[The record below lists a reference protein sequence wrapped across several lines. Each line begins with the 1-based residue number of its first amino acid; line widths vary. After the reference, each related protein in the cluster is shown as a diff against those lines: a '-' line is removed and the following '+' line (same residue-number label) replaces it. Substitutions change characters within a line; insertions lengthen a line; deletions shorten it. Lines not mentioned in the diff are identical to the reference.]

1 MILFTEIMLQI
12 NFPFQYKSDVRGVG
26 PENSRYS
33 LNQSDA
39 DQIGQ
44 FSCFQFEF
52 PLALMESLSDSDYV
66 LNTTLSWLLLR
77 ICWYIC
83 TKAHTV
89 INKFINSRG
98 NKSYIWWWLLGVG
111 EIKTIITSLSLE
123 RLKLWSSRKVP
134 FKDDIPL

>member
-12 NFPFQYKSDVRGVG
+12 NCQFQYKSDVRGVG
-26 PENSRYS
+26 PENSCYS

-52 PLALMESLSDSDYV
+52 PLVLMESLSDSDYV
-66 LNTTLSWLLLR
+66 LDTSFSWLLLR

-98 NKSYIWWWLLGVG
+98 NKSYIWRWLLGVR

>member
-1 MILFTEIMLQI
+1 MLQI
-12 NFPFQYKSDVRGVG
+12 NCQFQYKSDVRGVG
-26 PENSRYS
+26 PENSCYS

-77 ICWYIC
+77 IC
-83 TKAHTV
+83 
-89 INKFINSRG
+89 
-98 NKSYIWWWLLGVG
+98 
-111 EIKTIITSLSLE
+111 
-123 RLKLWSSRKVP
+123 
-134 FKDDIPL
+134 

>member
-1 MILFTEIMLQI
+1 MLQI

-26 PENSRYS
+26 PENYS

-77 ICWYIC
+77 IC
-83 TKAHTV
+83 
-89 INKFINSRG
+89 
-98 NKSYIWWWLLGVG
+98 
-111 EIKTIITSLSLE
+111 
-123 RLKLWSSRKVP
+123 
-134 FKDDIPL
+134 